1 MILCFLDLGLVRM
14 VSSVFQ
20 RERERGWR
28 EKMCRLTRFL
38 RWSREARGSI
48 MIQVYLGTIA

>member
-20 RERERGWR
+20 REREDVSSYQVFKVVKGST
-28 EKMCRLTRFL
+28 RLDHDPGL
-38 RWSREARGSI
+38 PWNHCVA
-48 MIQVYLGTIA
+48 Q